1 MHRGC
6 SWFLQSV
13 RGASGRA
20 IVMVRRTLCPAEFAR
35 KTGLSG
41 FWGTTRMC
49 VKRNANG
56 IRERMSHMII
66 ERVDIEATGVHGTFT
81 KARKPLHRL
90 WVTQTFVLWAER
102 TDTPTAM
109 STAYK
114 RLVSLILG
122 RQWNTRWL
130 VGTRTEQRDTKKGEE
145 RIGGQRAMNI

>member
-1 MHRGC
+1 
-6 SWFLQSV
+6 
-13 RGASGRA
+13 
-20 IVMVRRTLCPAEFAR
+20 
-35 KTGLSG
+35 
-41 FWGTTRMC
+41 MC

-56 IRERMSHMII
+56 IRERMSRMII